1 MADKKV
7 GFIGVGLMGHGM
19 AKNLL
24 EKGFPVTLMG
34 NRNRQPVEDL
44 TAKGAVEVG
53 TAAEV
58 AAAADVVILCL
69 PNSPIIEAVVMG
81 PGGVLEGTAE
91 GAVLIDT
98 STADPTST
106 KKVAEAAASKGVR
119 MLDAPLAR
127 TPVEAEAGILNT
139 MVGGDTDLF
148 EEMKPVMAA
157 YCENIFH
164 VGGLGAGHTIKLLNN
179 FLGMT
184 IAATTSEVITT
195 ARAAGIDLEKFREL
209 VSAGILNSGM
219 FQIVMRY
226 PIEGDPSG
234 LQFALTN
241 ARKDVGYYQ
250 DLTKSLGV
258 TSPVGSGVFQA
269 FAQAVATG
277 YGDKHVP
284 HLVDAMA
291 QLNGIKN
298 TTD

>member
-1 MADKKV
+1 MTDKAKI

-24 EKGFPVTLMG
+24 EKGFSVSLLG
-34 NRNRQPVEDL
+34 HRNREPVDDL
-44 TAKGAVEVG
+44 VSRGAVEVDSPK
-53 TAAEV
+53 AV
-58 AAAADVVILCL
+58 AAASDVIILCL
-69 PNSPIIEAVVMG
+69 PNSPTIEAIVLG
-81 PGGVLEGTAE
+81 PDGVLDGASE
-91 GAVLIDT
+91 GAVIIDT
-98 STADPTST
+98 STADPSST
-106 KKVAEAAASKGVR
+106 KKIADAAIVKGVR

-139 MVGGDTDLF
+139 MVGGDSALF
-148 EEMKPVMAA
+148 EEMKPVMDA

-164 VGGLGAGHTIKLLNN
+164 VGGIGAGHTIKLLNN

-195 ARAAGIDLEKFREL
+195 GRAAGIDLEKFREL

-219 FQIVMRY
+219 FQNIMRY
-226 PIEGDPSG
+226 PLEGDASG
-234 LQFALTN
+234 LQFALAN

-250 DLTKSLGV
+250 DLTKSVGV

-269 FAQAVATG
+269 FAQAVAHG
-277 YGDKHVP
+277 YGGEHVP

-291 QLNGIKN
+291 SLNGLK
-298 TTD
+298 D